1 MRKRVNKNGNK
12 HCVIVE
18 NTYGIFER
26 NAINRLKEIRLI
38 AKAIK
43 TLMQMPRFEG
53 KDASIEIFVDE
64 ILCASNHPETR
75 IENRK
80 RKNKKLVPIGL

>member
-1 MRKRVNKNGNK
+1 MRKRASKNDNN
-12 HCVIVE
+12 HCTIAKNAYE
-18 NTYGIFER
+18 IFER
-26 NAINRLKEIRLI
+26 NAINRLREIRLI

-64 ILCASNHPETR
+64 ILCASIRSEPR

-80 RKNKKLVPIGL
+80 RKNKKLTPIGL